1 MFPRMF
7 RFGDTYPTL
16 FGFWWLG
23 VSLHHLRLYPAKF
36 VGKILEYKNKFFET
50 MPELP
55 DPQVLVLLL
64 AVPLLR
70 FCIHTWHPTKE
81 FYTYIL
87 RHDIP
92 FLTRWTKSPPCWS
105 SYCRCQRVT
114 VGMTRSC
121 GQCMSIVGGLG
132 TYSCHLPTGLCF
144 FNLKLPVQRPNWLAL
159 WTEHG
164 LSNSIQFSKFMP
176 TI

>member
-70 FCIHTWHPTKE
+70 FCIHTWHPKKE
-81 FYTYIL
+81 FYYI
-87 RHDIP
+87 
-92 FLTRWTKSPPCWS
+92 
-105 SYCRCQRVT
+105 YC
-114 VGMTRSC
+114 GMT
-121 GQCMSIVGGLG
+121 
-132 TYSCHLPTGLCF
+132 Y
-144 FNLKLPVQRPNWLAL
+144 
-159 WTEHG
+159 
-164 LSNSIQFSKFMP
+164 LS
-176 TI
+176 